1 MAFIYSR
8 CGSSITSSPLISHSI
23 GGDDLPSSSFG
34 ASLWRSMATFTPNKP
49 LVNVGTIG
57 HVDHGKT
64 TLTAAITKMIPYIYI
79 DEGFNGGKP
88 LFVQV
93 SKLEGGESYVSRMRN
108 VWKQPN
114 EWCSQAGNI

>member
-1 MAFIYSR
+1 MISLPQVSELL
-8 CGSSITSSPLISHSI
+8 CGDRWPPLLQSEI
-23 GGDDLPSSSFG
+23 DLNWLDMTLLLCYYCS
-34 ASLWRSMATFTPNKP
+34 KP

-93 SKLEGGESYVSRMRN
+93 DIAILLIV
-108 VWKQPN
+108 
-114 EWCSQAGNI
+114 